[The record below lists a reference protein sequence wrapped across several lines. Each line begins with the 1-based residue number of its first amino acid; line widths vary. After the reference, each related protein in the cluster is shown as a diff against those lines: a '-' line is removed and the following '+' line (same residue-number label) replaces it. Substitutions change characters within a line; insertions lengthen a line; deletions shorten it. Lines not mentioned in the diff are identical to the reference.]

1 MKKLLALLLA
11 LTMVMAMA
19 ACGQDEPAPSTAPSE
34 ETTAPSEPATVPSD
48 AVTEPSGET
57 TAPSEPATAPSDAV
71 TEPSGETTAPSEP
84 ATAPSDAATEPS
96 EETTVPTE
104 ESTAPSEPV
113 EGLLSKDS
121 YSVSDADALAAHD
134 KIVASLDGATLTN
147 GELQIYYWQ
156 NAYDFLNQYSYYA
169 IYMGLDYTKPFD
181 QQDCSE
187 IDGTWQHF
195 FLGDALSGWHNYQ
208 SLALLA
214 HAEDMELSP
223 ELQQELDGMQ
233 DTLAE
238 FAEKE
243 GYASVDAMLQRDFGP
258 GCTYEDYYNYML
270 TYYLGYTYFSARY
283 EEAAAAVTDAD
294 LEAWFA
300 ENQESL
306 ADRGITKDS
315 GNNCNVRHILVT
327 VAEGKSDADWENC
340 RIAAQALL
348 DQWRAGEATEDSF
361 AAMAAEHSEDPG
373 SAENGGLYTGLN
385 ADTNFVEPF
394 KEWYMDES
402 RLVGDYGL
410 VRTDYGYHIMYFS
423 ATEAQWLAAAREGVL
438 AEVSES
444 IINAALEQYPME
456 VSYGDIALGV
466 VDLSGE

>member
-1 MKKLLALLLA
+1 MKKLVALLLA
-11 LTMVMAMA
+11 LTMVVAMA
-19 ACGQDEPAPSTAPSE
+19 ACGQDEPAPTTAPTEGSTAPSTEPTESSE
-34 ETTAPSEPATVPSD
+34 ETTAPSEES
-48 AVTEPSGET
+48 

-71 TEPSGETTAPSEP
+71 TEPSEETTA
-84 ATAPSDAATEPS
+84 
-96 EETTVPTE
+96 PTE
-104 ESTAPSEPV
+104 ESTAPSEPA

-134 KIVASLDGATLTN
+134 KTVASMDGAVLTN
-147 GELQIYYWQ
+147 GQLQIYYWQ
-156 NAYDFLNQYSYYA
+156 NAYDFLNQYGYYA

-195 FLGDALSGWHNYQ
+195 FLGEALSGWHNYQ

-214 HAEDMELSP
+214 QAEGMTLSQD
-223 ELQQELDGMQ
+223 LQQELDGMQ
-233 DTLAE
+233 DTLAQ
-238 FAEKE
+238 FAEE
-243 GYASVDAMLQRDFGP
+243 GGYASVDAMLQRDFGP
-258 GCTYEDYYNYML
+258 GCVYQDYYNYML
-270 TYYLGYTYFSARY
+270 TYYLGYTYFSAKY
-283 EEAAAAVTDAD
+283 EEAAAAVTDED
-294 LEAWFA
+294 LEDWFT

-306 ADRGITKDS
+306 ADSGITKDS
-315 GNNCNVRHILVT
+315 GSNCNVRHILVT
-327 VAEGKSDADWENC
+327 VAEGKTDTDWENC
-340 RIAAQALL
+340 RVAAQALL
-348 DQWRAGEATEDSF
+348 DQWLAGDATEDSF
-361 AAMAAEHSEDPG
+361 AAMAVEHSEDPG

-394 KEWYMDES
+394 KEWYLDES

-423 ATEAQWLAAAREGVL
+423 ATEAQWLAAAREGIL
-438 AEVSES
+438 NEASEA

-456 VSYGDIALGV
+456 VSYEDIALGV